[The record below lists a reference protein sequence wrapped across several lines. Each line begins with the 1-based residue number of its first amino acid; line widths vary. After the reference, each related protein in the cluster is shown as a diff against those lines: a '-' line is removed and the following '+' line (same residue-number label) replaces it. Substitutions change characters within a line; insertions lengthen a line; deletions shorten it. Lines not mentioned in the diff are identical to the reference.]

1 MDPLEEL
8 EKRQHALL
16 RQLTRL
22 QVNRSFYHSSV
33 RSSIIIYHFPP
44 PPSSHSSVVGHGM
57 VCMMM

>member
-44 PPSSHSSVVGHGM
+44 PPFLS
-57 VCMMM
+57 